1 MARLTYNKASLH
13 RQMRLLKRYRQF
25 LPSLD
30 LKRKQLLQE
39 RARARAELVE
49 LQNQMQQQLQWVEE
63 QLPMLANRNIEVE
76 NLVTI
81 QHWETTEENIVGIS
95 LPVFSGVSF
104 ETIQYSYFCKPH
116 WVDGYVDKMQLVVKT
131 RLQMTVGE
139 QRLERLEHALKK
151 VTQRVNLFEKVLI
164 PRAMANIRK
173 IRIYLSDNE
182 RAAVIRS
189 KITKQK
195 RAG

>member
-13 RQMRLLKRYRQF
+13 QQMHLLKRYRQF

-39 RARARAELVE
+39 RARAKADLAEL
-49 LQNQMQQQLQWVEE
+49 QQRMQQEIQWVGQ
-63 QLPMLANRNIEVE
+63 QLPMLANRHIEVE
-76 NLVTI
+76 NLVRVLRL
-81 QHWETTEENIVGIS
+81 ETTEENVVGIS
-95 LPVFSGVSF
+95 LPVFSEVIF
-104 ETIQYSYFCKPH
+104 ETVHYSFFCKPH
-116 WVDGYVDKMQLVVKT
+116 WIDGYVSKMRQLVTMK
-131 RLQMTVGE
+131 LQLEIGQ
-139 QRLERLEHALKK
+139 QRLAALELALKK

-164 PRAMANIRK
+164 PRAIGNIRK

-195 RAG
+195 RVG

>member
-13 RQMRLLKRYRQF
+13 QQIRLLKRYRQF

-39 RARARAELVE
+39 RAKAKAELLE
-49 LQNQMQQQLQWVEE
+49 WQNQIEQQLQWIE
-63 QLPMLANRNIEVE
+63 QELPMLANQYIAVDGLVKIEQ
-76 NLVTI
+76 L
-81 QHWETTEENIVGIS
+81 ETTEENVVGIT
-95 LPVFSGVSF
+95 LPVFSAVTF
-104 ETIQYSYFCKPH
+104 TTPRYSYFCKPH
-116 WVDGYVDKMQLVVKT
+116 WVDGYVSKMQLVVT
-131 RLQMTVGE
+131 IRLQRHIGE
-139 QRLERLEHALKK
+139 LRLDKLDQALKK

-164 PRAMANIRK
+164 PRAIENIRK

-195 RAG
+195 RVG